1 MILTFLKILFSYIN
15 KLGAY
20 SLSFSFLFPTSSLLL
35 TFIFLISY
43 CSLTL
48 FPDDSRFALMT
59 APLLCPL
66 FLTAGEYFGQAR
78 FLVAALISPH
88 NNHVKQGP

>member
-43 CSLTL
+43 CSLAL
-48 FPDDSRFALMT
+48 LLYDSRFALVT
-59 APLLCPL
+59 ALPTVPPLLP
-66 FLTAGEYFGQAR
+66 TR
-78 FLVAALISPH
+78 DAAQVQPH
-88 NNHVKQGP
+88 LSQCASLRTQ